1 MQKLIIMQ
9 QHQFYLFSEFLISLI
24 GGFLL
29 LAIWLVVQKQFQKKL
44 TSEIAIKRFD
54 KGLLFISLSVFV
66 WALSSLLILILQTYN
81 INNWFALISQN
92 MFSILNSLFLILALY
107 YFDNSPNYLYNN
119 KKSTKRIIAFF
130 VVLSIFSLGLALF
143 FGETINTKGIRY
155 NTIPD
160 VLLSAILTWF
170 LVFSLYRTF
179 VNRNMK
185 SVAIIAALSILVLF
199 LTQIPF
205 VFNFEQF
212 NFYIDLTKLVA
223 KTTLMFVFLVVGT
236 SWVLELAQLPE
247 ATTMKINF
255 IDWNK
260 IELSIPSKNIINQ
273 KIDFGK
279 RTTQFN
285 NLLKFAIRRKF
296 APENEMCIEVY
307 NGGEILSQTYLT
319 RIIDNINTI
328 LDLKDDTKLN
338 RNDFFTFIGQAK
350 YRLRFLPEHIAVNSA
365 LQQEFTHNLEEEIY
379 KTFK

>member
-1 MQKLIIMQ
+1 MQ